1 MVHATSEALGL
12 KAMTEDYNSKIDP
25 WLYVDA
31 SAAIGVAQRTGLG
44 KIRHLDTGS
53 LWLQQAVKNKKIG
66 ILKVKGTEN
75 PADLMTKYLTL
86 KRFRIDCI

>member
-1 MVHATSEALGL
+1 MTGDYHDAL
-12 KAMTEDYNSKIDP
+12 DP

-53 LWLQQAVKNKKIG
+53 LWLQQAVKSGKVG
-66 ILKVKGTEN
+66 VLKVVSQQIATKGAAGTRV
-75 PADLMTKYLTL
+75 YLL
-86 KRFRIDCI
+86 GAVLPVAQVRQMAQR

>member
-12 KAMTEDYNSKIDP
+12 RAMAVDYDDGIDP

-44 KIRHLDTGS
+44 EIRHLETGS
-53 LWLQQAVKNKKIG
+53 LWLQQAVKEKKIG
-66 ILKVKGTEN
+66 ILKIKGTE
-75 PADLMTKYLTL
+75 KSG
-86 KRFRIDCI
+86 